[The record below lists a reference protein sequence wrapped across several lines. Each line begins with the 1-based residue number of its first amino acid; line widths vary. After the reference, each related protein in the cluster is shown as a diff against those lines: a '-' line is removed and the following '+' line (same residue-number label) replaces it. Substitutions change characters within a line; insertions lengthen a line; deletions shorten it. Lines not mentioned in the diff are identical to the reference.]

1 LTVKQIKYE
10 IVLIGLK
17 KYVNEHYFLII
28 VLNLRKRIM
37 KRNEIINELIN
48 QFLEYDTER
57 GYLDE
62 YSMDEFIDYLNAKTG
77 RQEIEIRKI
86 AGDNNTWFKNDYRS
100 SISSISILI
109 VLMNRYAKGYIKK
122 ALRESKLQTP
132 DEFSFLITL
141 MTYKSLKK
149 SELITKQVMEKT
161 SGTEVIRRLVN
172 KGLIIE
178 SADENDKRS
187 VRIAIT
193 ERGKDEILS
202 ILPLMGKVSE
212 IIVGN
217 LSAEEINTLAY
228 LLRKLDY
235 FHNDIYLNKR
245 SASLNEIIE
254 KTGETS
260 FN

>member
-1 LTVKQIKYE
+1 MR
-10 IVLIGLK
+10 LK
-17 KYVNEHYFLII
+17 KYVNEHYYLII
-28 VLNLRKRIM
+28 VLQLRKRIM
-37 KRNEIINELIN
+37 KRNEIINNLIN
-48 QFLEYDTER
+48 QFFEFDTEK
-57 GYLDE
+57 GGLDD
-62 YSMDEFIDYLNAKTG
+62 YSMEEFMDYLNVKSG

-86 AGDNNTWFKNDYRS
+86 AGDNNKWFKNDYEN
-100 SISSISILI
+100 SISTISILI

-149 SELITKQVMEKT
+149 SELITRQVMEKT

-172 KGLIIE
+172 KGLLIE
-178 SADENDKRS
+178 APDENDKRS
-187 VRIAIT
+187 VRVAVT
-193 ERGKDEILS
+193 ESGRDEILS
-202 ILPLMGKVSE
+202 ILPLMSKVSE

-217 LSAEEINTLAY
+217 LSDEEINTLAY

-235 FHNDIYLNKR
+235 FHNDIYINKR
-245 SASLNEIIE
+245 DAPLNEIIN
-254 KTGETS
+254 KTGESS